1 MKRGRHRE
9 DLIEQGL
16 QLFATKGYSATGVL
30 DITDAAGVPKGSF
43 YNYFQSKEDF
53 ALAVLEQY
61 RSQAQEHMAEQL
73 AGPSSPLERLRLFFE
88 AGRAKT
94 CAEGFSGGC
103 LAGRLA
109 QELAGE
115 QPAFRPVLD
124 RVFGCMQGGVALLL
138 QEACERGEIRPG
150 ENPAELASFLLSSW
164 QGAVTR
170 AKAAGHDEALRI
182 FESMVFERL
191 LPSLAPA
198 SSESGSPANLRA

>member
-9 DLIEQGL
+9 DLIEKGL

-30 DITDAAGVPKGSF
+30 DITEAAGVPKGSF

-61 RSQAQEHMAEQL
+61 RSESQQQMTEQL
-73 AGPSSPLERLRLFFE
+73 AGVESPLQRLRLFFE
-88 AGRAKT
+88 HGRAKT
-94 CAEGFSGGC
+94 CAEDFSGGC

-115 QPAFRPVLD
+115 QPSFRPVLD
-124 RVFGCMQGGVALLL
+124 RVFGCMQGQVASLL
-138 QEACERGEIRPG
+138 QEACDRGEIRSG
-150 ENPAELASFLLSSW
+150 ENAAELAGFLLSSW
-164 QGAVTR
+164 QGAATR
-170 AKAAGHDEALRI
+170 AKAAGHDEALRV
-182 FESMVFERL
+182 FETMVFERL

-198 SSESGSPANLRA
+198 SSATALAAN

>member
-9 DLIEQGL
+9 DLIEKGL
-16 QLFATKGYSATGVL
+16 ELFASKGYSATGVQ

-53 ALAVLEQY
+53 ALAVLEKY
-61 RSQAQEHMAEQL
+61 RDEAHEGMAAQL
-73 AGPSSPLERLRLFFE
+73 AGTASPLRRLRAFFE
-88 AGRAKT
+88 EGRVKAL
-94 CAEGFSGGC
+94 ADGFAGGC

-115 QPAFRPVLD
+115 QPSFWPVLD
-124 RVFGCMQGGVALLL
+124 RVFGCMQGGVAKLLE
-138 QEACERGEIRPG
+138 EAVEKGELRREEDLAG
-150 ENPAELASFLLSSW
+150 LASFLLSSW
-164 QGAVTR
+164 QGAATR
-170 AKAAGHDEALRI
+170 AKAAGNDQALRI

-198 SSESGSPANLRA
+198 SSASLLPA